1 MPSLK
6 QKLHTLRSYL
16 QLSSFSTFSLLL
28 ATGLIAFTYA
38 LLEWI
43 FIITK
48 PSALTTIHGYEKGLL
63 LFNFGILLVL
73 ACLILLLPL
82 ALYALISKKKPHPV
96 VLNIFST
103 VPTFVLATLVLM
115 LIDNFTYTVFNFG
128 IISASGFYRLI
139 YTALYLFLFFALYR
153 PVIGFIRFVDE
164 VYIVRPTGTW
174 GFGTIMLSLLLVLGI
189 MVPLLLNR
197 SEEIEAYE
205 TDGQTELD
213 VMPNILLITVDGL
226 NASNMSLY
234 GFEMETTPFL
244 EKLAPVSLLAENAFA
259 NAQGT
264 IGSISS
270 LLTGKYPIDLH
281 VLYSSEVL
289 KGIDA
294 TQHLPGLLKKY
305 GYNTVQLTYSHY
317 ADAYTHNLQGAFD
330 IASGRTYPSGGWLMQ
345 AITAIFPEDF
355 KIFLQ
360 EAIERPFTR
369 LGHLFF
375 LLDMDNPYKQVTE
388 EGITKAPEQQKID
401 EALAILREAEQPT
414 FIHIHWMGTHGPK
427 YFPNEQVFSAGE
439 SLEAQ
444 QKYENEFYYDSIL
457 DFDRHFEE
465 LYTILEEEGILN
477 NTVIILASDH
487 TQKWTNGRILLM
499 MLFPG
504 NEYAQ
509 TIIPNVQNLDIAPTI
524 LDYLDINQPSW
535 MAGDSLLNGLSETRP
550 IFTAKIPKSIKD
562 KITGKVTYPESTAP
576 FYQFGRMSV
585 ILCDTWYELDTTALV
600 MTQGKIVDHVGD
612 CQTDSGSMQEA
623 LELLSQHFKEYGYD
637 PSSLYKTVFDQE

>member
-1 MPSLK
+1 M
-6 QKLHTLRSYL
+6 
-16 QLSSFSTFSLLL
+16 L
-28 ATGLIAFTYA
+28 ATGLIALTYA
-38 LLEWI
+38 LLEWV

-48 PSALTTIHGYEKGLL
+48 PSSLTTIPVYEKGLL
-63 LFNFGILLVL
+63 LFTFGALLVL
-73 ACLILLLPL
+73 TSLLMLLPL
-82 ALYALISKKKPHPV
+82 ALYGAISKKKPGHIL
-96 VLNIFST
+96 LNLFGF
-103 VPTFVLATLVLM
+103 VPTFILATLVLL

-164 VYIVRPTGTW
+164 VFIARPTGAW
-174 GFGTIMLSLLLVLGI
+174 GFGTILLSLLLILGI

-244 EKLAPVSLLAENAFA
+244 EKLAPRSLLAENAFA

-264 IGSISS
+264 IGSIAS
-270 LLTGKYPIDLH
+270 LLTGKYPVDLH
-281 VLYSSEVL
+281 VLYSNEVL

-317 ADAYTHNLQGAFD
+317 ADAYTHNLLGAFN
-330 IASGRTYPSGGWLMQ
+330 IASGRTYASSGWLMTT
-345 AITAIFPEDF
+345 ISAIFPVDF

-360 EAIERPFTR
+360 EAIERPSTR

-375 LLDMDNPYKQVTE
+375 LLDMDNPYQLVTE
-388 EGITKAPEQQKID
+388 LGIVKTTEQQKID
-401 EALAILREAEQPT
+401 EALSILREAEQPT
-414 FIHIHWMGTHGPK
+414 FIHLHWMGTHGPK
-427 YFPNEQVFSAGE
+427 YFPDKQVFSAGE
-439 SLEAQ
+439 PLNTQE
-444 QKYENEFYYDSIL
+444 KYENEFYYDSIL
-457 DFDRHFEE
+457 DFDQHFEE
-465 LYTILEEEGILN
+465 LYKNLEAEGILDH
-477 NTVIILASDH
+477 TVIILASDH
-487 TQKWTNGRILLM
+487 TQKWTNNRTLLM

-524 LDYLDINQPSW
+524 LDYLNIDQPSW
-535 MAGDSLLNGLSETRP
+535 MAGNSLLNGLSETRP
-550 IFTAKIPKSIKD
+550 IFTAKIPRSYKD
-562 KITGKVTYPESTAP
+562 KITGKVTYPKSTAP

-585 ILCDTWYELDTTALV
+585 ILCDTWYELDTTRLV
-600 MTQGKIVDHVGD
+600 MTQGKIIDHTGD
-612 CQTDSGSMQEA
+612 CQKDSGNMRQA
-623 LELLSQHFKEYGYD
+623 LELLSQHFRDYGYD
-637 PSSLYKTVFDQE
+637 PSSLSKTTFEQD